1 MRFFTT
7 SAFAMAIATVA
18 ALPQTAISGGA
29 NPITAPVGDVALE
42 AGKPFTIKWAHDFG
56 KQVTLNLRRGSDSS
70 NLDDI
75 LIIVPQTANDGE
87 YTWTPPTGLKGGKDY
102 AIEIIADGSA
112 NYSPR
117 FQIDSKGPGIG
128 AETAV
133 PTSTKA
139 ASTSAAASSKAASAS
154 HSADASATPTPSAS
168 ESAQASGS
176 DASAVPTAT
185 GAPVAAA
192 APASGAGTV
201 GASLTMVMGAVAG
214 ALYFL

>member
-29 NPITAPVGDVALE
+29 NPITAPLGDVALE

-56 KQVTLNLRRGSDSS
+56 KQVTLNLRRGSDSL

-75 LIIVPQTANDGE
+75 LVIAAQTPNDGE
-87 YTWTPPTGLKGGKDY
+87 FTWTPPAGLKGGKDY

-128 AETAV
+128 AETAAPK
-133 PTSTKA
+133 PTST
-139 ASTSAAASSKAASAS
+139 AASSKPTS
-154 HSADASATPTPSAS
+154 HSATATGTASASATPSAEAS
-168 ESAQASGS
+168 ESAVASGS
-176 DASAVPTAT
+176 EAAAQPTISA
-185 GAPVAAA
+185 APAAA
-192 APASGAGTV
+192 APASGAGAV
-201 GASLTMVMGAVAG
+201 GASLTMVLGAVAG